1 MAFNSREYEW
11 ADITLL
17 IGGRDMTGIRAVKY
31 KEKAE
36 QEPLYAKG
44 RFAHS
49 IQTGNVAYE
58 GEIVLLQSDYLA
70 LRASGN
76 GSVLNL
82 RADGTVNYG
91 NPAAG
96 DAMVTDRL
104 EGIRFGEAEMGQKQ
118 GDKFMEVTLPFLF
131 LKLVPNV

>member
-1 MAFNSREYEW
+1 MAFDSREYEW

-17 IGGRDMTGIRAVKY
+17 IGGRDMTGIRSIKY

-49 IQTGNVAYE
+49 IQTGNIAYE
-58 GEIVLLQSDYLA
+58 GEISLLQSDYLA
-70 LRASGN
+70 LRQAGN

-82 RADGTVNYG
+82 RADATVNFG
-91 NPAAG
+91 NPP
-96 DAMVTDRL
+96 DASFTDRL
-104 EGIRFGEAEMGQKQ
+104 EGCRFGEAEMGMKK
-118 GDKFMEVTLPFLF
+118 GDKNMEVTLPFLF
-131 LKLVPNV
+131 LRLVPNV